1 MGHAPGVQR
10 PSSRPRR
17 QRLLLLAAL
26 VLPLVAVA
34 TLLLRPS
41 ADVLSTVDVA
51 DVGAA
56 HAVAAL
62 VRPTAEPDGQV
73 VRLVSGG
80 RARAVLVQDPAPGQA
95 VRGLVLVL
103 GPHSLSAARTAQDLR
118 FEDLRARGYAVAY
131 PSTLDGDWNAGR
143 CCGTPMAEGVDDVAF
158 LQQVRRQLL
167 DRYGLDDGPVGLVG
181 YSTGGQMVYRTVCAD
196 PSFARAAVVVSGSFE
211 TECAPSAPLPPTLVV
226 HGIDDTTIPWQTST
240 GPTRML
246 DHTPVPGLASVTA
259 YASAGGCGRHVVD
272 TSDGRTLLQWRGC
285 TRLAALTAVGMPA
298 TGHGWTPLGGSV
310 YAARFLPPH
319 LEDP

>member
-10 PSSRPRR
+10 PSSRLRR
-17 QRLLLLAAL
+17 QRLLLAAL
-26 VLPLVAVA
+26 VLPLVAVT

-41 ADVLSTVDVA
+41 GEVLSTVDVA

-56 HAVAAL
+56 PAVVAPS
-62 VRPTAEPDGQV
+62 RPTAEPEGQT

-80 RARAVLVQDPAPGQA
+80 RARAVLVQDPAAGQA
-95 VRGLVLVL
+95 ARGLVLVL

-118 FEDLRARGYAVAY
+118 FGDLRARGYAVAY

-143 CCGTPMAEGVDDVAF
+143 CCGTPRAEGVDDVAF

-167 DRYGLDDGPVGLVG
+167 DRYALDDRAVGLVG
-181 YSTGGQMVYRTVCAD
+181 YSTGGQMVYRTVCTD

-211 TECAPSAPLPPTLVV
+211 TECAPSAPLPATLVV
-226 HGIDDTTIPWQTST
+226 HGIDDATIPWQTST

-246 DHTPVPGLASVTA
+246 DHTPSPGLASVTA
-259 YASAGGCGRHVVD
+259 YAAAGGCRERVLD
-272 TSDGRTLLQWRGC
+272 TSDGRTLMQWPDC
-285 TRLAALTAVGMPA
+285 ERLAALTAVGMPR
-298 TGHGWTPLGGSV
+298 TGHGWTPLGASV
-310 YAARFLPPH
+310 YATRFLPPH
-319 LEDP
+319 LEDS